1 MRFQMR
7 RLMLA
12 LLSLCLGACYSPK
25 FERAWK
31 LSEAGGEG
39 QRWSG
44 RWHSDRHGAGGR
56 LRAVS
61 SAPKDG
67 RMAVFFEAGWH
78 GFTTAYPV
86 ELDAAKRGSAV
97 FVTGQHDLKSY
108 VGGGT
113 YNYTGK
119 IQGNTFQTSYTS
131 RYDDGTFALET
142 VSGK

>member
-1 MRFQMR
+1 
-7 RLMLA
+7 
-12 LLSLCLGACYSPK
+12 
-25 FERAWK
+25 
-31 LSEAGGEG
+31 
-39 QRWSG
+39 
-44 RWHSDRHGAGGR
+44 
-56 LRAVS
+56 VS

-67 RMAVFFEAGWH
+67 RIAVFFEAGWH

-97 FVTGQHDLKSY
+97 FVTGQHDLKSF

-131 RYDDGTFALET
+131 RHDEGTFALET